1 MPPDHGVAAAVLSQL
16 QQLREKAGGE
26 QTGVAVHTVV
36 TQRGDFLRLPQPCVD
51 QRGNA
56 AALQQ
61 GLVRD
66 GKKHPIA
73 VIQFRQPKGNGVADA
88 LFWVSV
94 ENCCKVKFLCELCNF
109 WILRH
114 NADAA
119 EALRR
124 NSFQRP
130 ADQRF
135 SLKQGGQLILTKPP
149 GIARGH
155 DNASDIPFHLDH
167 SRVFLFSISAFASA
181 SQSGGEMLSSNIL
194 KEDCPMSKCVGKNV
208 IRVDAYEKATGR
220 AKYMDDLCGQE
231 ALVARVYHST
241 IAHGF
246 VKSVDTAEAE
256 AVPGVVKVLT
266 CFDVPDIP
274 FPTAGHPWSTDPS
287 HQDTADRLL
296 LNRHVRYYGD
306 DVAVVLAEDEVAA
319 AQGARALKVEYEE
332 LPFVLDVQKAMEE
345 GAPQI
350 HENYPNN
357 VLKHTDIRMGDYNKA
372 RQEPGLI
379 RVEGWYDTPTVQHCH
394 IENHGC
400 FAYTEAGRIV
410 VVSSTQIPHI
420 VRRIVGQA
428 LGLPWGKV
436 RVIKP
441 YIGGGFGNKQDA
453 LYEPLCAWCS
463 TQVGGRLVKL
473 DCARE
478 ETFVSNRVRHAI
490 RTHIISYVR
499 PDGTLVARKFEAFSN
514 QGAYA
519 SHGHSIVAK
528 GMGAFP
534 QLYPCDNLECDCY
547 TVFTN
552 RPAAGAMRGYGIPQA
567 MFAGESHIDDI
578 CKAIGMEPMA
588 FRRKNLMPVGYVD
601 GFSKNEVYTDSFN
614 QCLDKGMKVIDYERK
629 LKEYRGQTG
638 PIRKGIG
645 LAVFWYN
652 TAVWPISLES
662 SSCRMVLNQDGS
674 LQFQTG
680 ETEIGQGC
688 DTAYSQMVADAV
700 GIPVEDVHVVSN
712 QDTDVTPFGTGA
724 YASRQTY
731 VGGFA
736 IQQTATALR
745 ERILNIAHEQTRMP
759 VSNLDLVDGQIIRKT
774 DGRVL
779 ESLGDL
785 ATQSLYSMEHSQHI
799 TAETTAQIKTN
810 AYSFGCSFAE
820 VEVDIPM
827 CKVRLL
833 NIVNVHDCG
842 RLINP
847 ALAEAQ
853 VHGGMSMGI
862 GYGMSEELKFDEKTG
877 RPLNNNLLDYKL
889 STFMDHP
896 TLQAEFVE
904 NPEPT
909 SPFGTKALGEP
920 PACSPAPAIRNAILN
935 ATGVSIDCC
944 PITPHVLYRAFKEAG
959 LIEE

>member
-1 MPPDHGVAAAVLSQL
+1 
-16 QQLREKAGGE
+16 
-26 QTGVAVHTVV
+26 
-36 TQRGDFLRLPQPCVD
+36 
-51 QRGNA
+51 
-56 AALQQ
+56 
-61 GLVRD
+61 
-66 GKKHPIA
+66 
-73 VIQFRQPKGNGVADA
+73 
-88 LFWVSV
+88 
-94 ENCCKVKFLCELCNF
+94 
-109 WILRH
+109 
-114 NADAA
+114 
-119 EALRR
+119 
-124 NSFQRP
+124 
-130 ADQRF
+130 
-135 SLKQGGQLILTKPP
+135 
-149 GIARGH
+149 
-155 DNASDIPFHLDH
+155 
-167 SRVFLFSISAFASA
+167 
-181 SQSGGEMLSSNIL
+181 
-194 KEDCPMSKCVGKNV
+194 MSKQVGKNAA
-208 IRVDAYEKATGR
+208 RVDAYDKVTGR
-220 AKYMDDLCGQE
+220 AKYTDDLCDRS
-231 ALVARVYHST
+231 ALVVKVCRST

-246 VKSVDTAEAE
+246 VKAIDTSEAE

-266 CFDVPDIP
+266 CFDVPDIE
-274 FPTAGHPWSTDPS
+274 FPTAGHPWSTDPA
-287 HQDTADRLL
+287 HQDVADRKL

-306 DVAVVLAEDEVAA
+306 DVAAVIAEDEVAA
-319 AQGARALKVEYEE
+319 SQALRAIRVEYEE
-332 LPFVLDVQKAMEE
+332 LPFVLDAQEAMRE

-350 HENYPNN
+350 QERYKNN
-357 VLKHTDIRMGDYNKA
+357 ILAHSDVRRGDYETA

-379 RVEGWYDTPTVQHCH
+379 KVEGWYDTPTVQHCH

-400 FAYTEAGRIV
+400 FAYQEAGRVV

-420 VRRIVGQA
+420 VRRVVAQA

-436 RVIKP
+436 RIIKP

-463 TQVGGRLVKL
+463 SQVGGRLVKL
-473 DCARE
+473 ECSRE

-499 PDGTLVARKFEAFSN
+499 PDGTLAARKLEAFAN

-519 SHGHSIVAK
+519 SHGHGVVAK
-528 GMGAFP
+528 GMNAFP
-534 QLYPCDNLECDCY
+534 QLYPCPNVECDSW
-547 TVFTN
+547 TVYTN

-578 CKAIGMEPMA
+578 CKAIGMSPLE

-601 GFSKNEVYTDSFN
+601 GFSKNELYSDSFN
-614 QCLDKGMKVIDYERK
+614 QCMDKGMELLDYQRK
-629 LKEYRGQTG
+629 HQEYQNQTG
-638 PIRKGIG
+638 PLRRGVG

-688 DTAYSQMVADAV
+688 DTVYSQMVADAV
-700 GIPVEDVHVVSN
+700 GIPLSDVHVVST

-731 VGGFA
+731 IGGFS
-736 IQQTATALR
+736 IVQTAQVLR

-759 VSNLDLVDGQIIRKT
+759 AATLDLVDGQIVRKG

-779 ESLGDL
+779 KSLREL
-785 ATQSLYSMEHSQHI
+785 ATESLYSLESSQHI
-799 TAETTAQIKTN
+799 TAETTAQIKSN

-827 CKVRLL
+827 CKVKLLRL
-833 NIVNVHDCG
+833 VNVHDCG

-853 VHGGMSMGI
+853 VHGGMSMAI
-862 GYGMSEELKFDEKTG
+862 GYGLSEELKFDPKTG
-877 RPLNNNLLDYKL
+877 RVLNDNLLDYKL
-889 STFMDHP
+889 STFLDHP
-896 TLQAEFVE
+896 TLEAAFVE

-909 SPFGTKALGEP
+909 SPYGTKALGEP

-935 ATGVSIDCC
+935 ATGVAIDSC
-944 PITPHVLYRAFKEAG
+944 PITPHILYRKFREAG
-959 LIEE
+959 LIQE